1 MRSAEETTVTE
12 NAVVASVDFIEC
24 RQFDLGSG
32 VRDRCKTF
40 QADRIVRTVSIETM
54 WKLAERAGHRAASFP
69 GESPSL
75 ALYRRYV
82 Y

>member
-1 MRSAEETTVTE
+1 
-12 NAVVASVDFIEC
+12 VVASVDFIEC

-69 GESPSL
+69 G
-75 ALYRRYV
+75 
-82 Y
+82 